1 MTERITRKL
10 GLLLILLA
18 IFGCSDSSDS
28 PPSQE
33 EEPRV
38 GFEILEIQ
46 SPSSIRAWISPE
58 ITFEEFEALE
68 VDPGWIKNQPRES
81 SVEEC
86 GADDRRFI
94 KSPDSTEGGDI
105 LVEEIYGFN
114 WFHAATVTQANI
126 PLDEEGLLN
135 GSMVRKFHELTYNA
149 GSCLVLLISPEGEV
163 YFRIG
168 RDANRVS
175 DEPSIPNLW
184 RLEEYTTPENLV
196 IELFEEN
203 LVIRTDN
210 EDSFQGPVPELGAVL

>member
-86 GADDRRFI
+86 GADDSRFI

>member
-210 EDSFQGPVPELGAVL
+210 EDSFQGPVPELVAVL